1 MGFPKRRA
9 ESGHGTDPERGAN
22 LVEFAILAPVLVI
35 LVLGIVEF
43 GWLFG
48 QLNDVRHGAR
58 EGARFAAVDGGNN
71 AAIRTYVCQAMDGLS
86 AGMSDIRVEL
96 TDGGGDRG
104 DIATIRV
111 EADVD
116 SLSGAPLISSFL
128 PTDLESEIEF
138 RLEQDVSWS
147 SDLAG
152 PVSVG
157 SC

>member
-1 MGFPKRRA
+1 MSRRTKSGA
-9 ESGHGTDPERGAN
+9 ESGAS
-22 LVEFAILAPVLVI
+22 LVEFAVLAPLLII

-71 AAIRTYVCQAMDGLS
+71 AAIRLNVCQAMDGLS
-86 AGMSDIRVEL
+86 AGMSDIRVQL
-96 TDGGGDRG
+96 TDGGGTRG

-116 SLSGAPLISSFL
+116 SLSGTPLITTFL
-128 PTDLESEIEF
+128 PSDLESEIDF
-138 RLEQDVSWS
+138 RLEKDVSWT
-147 SDLAG
+147 SDG
-152 PVSVG
+152 PPVSVG